1 MPPPSCW
8 AGPPHPFIK
17 SPDTTAPP
25 LLKGERRAGW
35 KKFSKAFPFLR
46 GKKAD
51 MPRQVTSSHYQKGVY
66 IWILASDTDIL
77 FVNSTNIFNPTII
90 FNSTNLCTNIETA
103 MLSRHAENVNT
114 CGWWW
119 QERWLVSRVV
129 LTSSSSQV
137 PPILLF
143 LPRQPIDTNNASGTR
158 KPISWRTQN
167 ILRRLAIVML
177 QSV

>member
-1 MPPPSCW
+1 MEEISDEFCQIQDENENNSGSNQIPV
-8 AGPPHPFIK
+8 IQDLK
-17 SPDTTAPP
+17 SFLRLFHFYEEKRQTCRDKLP
-25 LLKGERRAGW
+25 LLTIRIGTY
-35 KKFSKAFPFLR
+35 LDR
-46 GKKAD
+46 GFWHWYSIC
-51 MPRQVTSSHYQKGVY
+51 Q
-66 IWILASDTDIL
+66 
-77 FVNSTNIFNPTII
+77 FNQHIQSNQHICP
-90 FNSTNLCTNIETA
+90 NIETA
-103 MLSRHAENVNT
+103 MLSRHAESVNT

-143 LPRQPIDTNNASGTR
+143 LPPQPIDTNNASGTR

-177 QSV
+177 